1 MAKLDNKRALE
12 MAVKFATEHSPT
24 GMAYRA
30 LTQSMNPGNSFT
42 IQEGVSDTSTP
53 SATGGSQDGTGGGS
67 RGSVMKKLSPSKK
80 SSPKKGRKMMNT
92 GGTAMFTADGKE
104 YTGPTHKMPDGSI
117 HTGAKHT
124 KASKVVT
131 KSKPKAK
138 ARKKLA
144 KGSKPDFLDMDNDGN
159 TTEPMKTAVKQKR
172 TKKTDGGRM
181 KYRGG
186 GLAKNEATLDATSN
200 RATNSQ
206 ISRGGGAALRGTKFK
221 GVF

>member
-1 MAKLDNKRALE
+1 M
-12 MAVKFATEHSPT
+12 
-24 GMAYRA
+24 
-30 LTQSMNPGNSFT
+30 
-42 IQEGVSDTSTP
+42 
-53 SATGGSQDGTGGGS
+53 
-67 RGSVMKKLSPSKK
+67 
-80 SSPKKGRKMMNT
+80 
-92 GGTAMFTADGKE
+92 AMFTADGKE

-144 KGSKPDFLDMDNDGN
+144 EGSKPDFLDMDNDGN

-172 TKKTDGGRM
+172 TNKDVDAAVKSAKKRTKKTGGGRM
-181 KYRGG
+181 EYKGG

-206 ISRGGGAALRGTKFK
+206 VSRGGGAALRGTKFK